1 MTITQ
6 SADPYKLTLPNF
18 DFAID
23 ALMPKLTA
31 MLASNRTMIK
41 QIALQPGA
49 PTWDNTMA
57 PLEAMDDALNQFW
70 SPVSHLHGVK
80 NTPELRAVY
89 DESIAPMSQYYSE
102 YAHHQPLYQRIQ
114 TLADSEHYQT
124 LTPAQQKA
132 VDHALRGFK
141 LSGVHLPDAEKK
153 QVSVLLQDLA
163 QKSTDFSNHVLDAT
177 QAWVYQV
184 DHESDLDGLPAHM
197 VAIAKEAAATKKLTG
212 WVLTLDA
219 PTYIAA
225 MTYLKNRDIRE
236 QLYYAYTTRASDQGP
251 NAGEFD
257 NSKLMHDIVQLRK
270 KLADKLGFADF
281 ASYNL
286 ETKMAHTAE
295 EVIRFLENL
304 LAKAK
309 PKAKEELAELKAFA
323 KKSDGIEELKA
334 WDMAYYSELLQ
345 QKLFN
350 ISDEQLRP
358 YFECGRVLNGMF
370 LIAKKLYNIDIVPFE
385 QDYKTWHQ
393 DVKTFAI
400 YKEDKQLQALFIIDL
415 YARELKRPG
424 AWMDEAIGRRQLTAN
439 QHQIPIA
446 FLTCNFAPPAKDH
459 PSLLTHQE
467 VITLFHEFGH
477 CLQHM
482 LTTVE
487 AADVAGIS
495 GVAWDAVELP
505 SQFME
510 NWAWEKEALDLFA
523 KHIETNEPL
532 PEDWVKN
539 MKASQQFQ
547 GALRLCRQLQFAL
560 FDMKLHQDNINLDDP
575 KALNKLLN
583 EVRQET
589 SVMTS
594 PDYNRF
600 AHSFSHV
607 FAGGYAAGYYSYLWA
622 ELMAAD
628 AFAAFEQDGLFNQKH
643 AKAFKENI
651 LQVGGS
657 IDADQAYRN
666 FRGRDASIDALLASY
681 GV

>member
-6 SADPYKLTLPNF
+6 SEDAFKLTLPSF
-18 DFAID
+18 DFDIQV
-23 ALMPKLTA
+23 LLPQLTA
-31 MLASNRTMIK
+31 LLEQNRKAINDIASQAQT
-41 QIALQPGA
+41 
-49 PTWDNTMA
+49 PTWENTMA
-57 PLEAMDDALNQFW
+57 PLEATDDALNQFW

-89 DESIAPMSQYYSE
+89 DESIAPLSQYYSE
-102 YAHHQPLYQRIQ
+102 YAHHKALYQRIQ
-114 TLADSEHYQT
+114 ALADSEEYQR
-124 LTPAQQKA
+124 LSSSQKKA
-132 VDHALRGFK
+132 IDHALRGFK
-141 LSGVHLPDAEKK
+141 LSGVHLPEAQKK
-153 QVSVLLQDLA
+153 KVADLLQALA

-177 QAWVYQV
+177 QIWSYPIA
-184 DHESDLDGLPAHM
+184 DEADLEGLPAHM
-197 VAIAKEAAATKKLTG
+197 KALAQEVAAAKDLKG

-236 QLYYAYTTRASDQGP
+236 KLYHAYTTRASDQGP
-251 NAGEFD
+251 HAGEFD
-257 NSKLMHDIVQLRK
+257 NSEVMHQIVRIRKQLAE
-270 KLADKLGFADF
+270 LLGFEDF

-286 ETKMAHTAE
+286 ETKMAKSAQ
-295 EVIRFLENL
+295 EVIEFLENL
-304 LAKAK
+304 LTKAK
-309 PKAKEELAELKAFA
+309 PKAEKELDELKKFA
-323 KKSDGIEELKA
+323 KDKDDVDDLKP
-334 WDMAYYSELLQ
+334 WDMAFYSELLQ
-345 QKLFN
+345 QKLFS

-358 YFECGRVLNGMF
+358 YFECDQVLKGLF

-385 QDYKTWHQ
+385 GDFKTWHG
-393 DVKTFAI
+393 DVRTFAI

-424 AWMDEAIGRRQLTAN
+424 AWMDEAISRRQLSAT
-439 QHQIPIA
+439 QHQVPIA
-446 FLTCNFAPPAKDH
+446 YLTCNFAPPAKDH

-487 AADVAGIS
+487 AADVAGIQ
-495 GVAWDAVELP
+495 GVPWDAVELP

-510 NWAWEKEALDLFA
+510 NWAWEKEPLDLFA
-523 KHIETNEPL
+523 KHIETGESL
-532 PEDWVKN
+532 PDAWVKN

-560 FDMKLHQDNINLDDP
+560 FDMKMHQKNIDLDNP
-575 KALNKLLN
+575 KALRDLLD
-583 EVRQET
+583 EVRKDT
-589 SVMTS
+589 SVMTT
-594 PDYNRF
+594 PEYNRF
-600 AHSFSHV
+600 AHSFSHI

-628 AFAAFEQDGLFNQKH
+628 AFEAFAEDGLFNQKH
-643 AKAFKENI
+643 AQAFKENI
-651 LQVGGS
+651 LEIGGS
-657 IDADQAYRN
+657 IDADEAYRR
-666 FRGRDASIDALLASY
+666 FRGRDPQINALLQSY